1 MVILMFL
8 IQYATWPLVV
18 LIIAIIF
25 RDRIGKVSGLKFSNY
40 EVFFKDELES
50 IKTSTGERCKKLDA
64 TLTSTQFLKF
74 NMMKMAEQS
83 PLAVILQAWGIME
96 YTVLECAKYEL
107 NITLNSASAAVQL
120 LHDSGKIREF
130 QLTHFFRLLALVEK
144 SKYASNNNAITKN
157 YCLEVSDIILSVAH
171 TIKEEAELTSKQA
184 ETEIEARV

>member
-1 MVILMFL
+1 MFL

-50 IKTSTGERCKKLDA
+50 IKTSTGEACKKLDA
-64 TLTSTQFLKF
+64 TLTSTQFLKL

-96 YTVLECAKYEL
+96 YTVLECAKHEL
-107 NITLNSASAAVQL
+107 KTTLNSASAAVQL
-120 LHDSGKIREF
+120 LHDNDNIREI
-130 QLTHFFRLLALVEK
+130 QLMHFFRLLALVEK
-144 SKYASNNNAITKN
+144 CKYESNNNAITKN
-157 YCLEVSDIILSVAH
+157 YSLEISDLILSVADS
-171 TIKEEAELTSKQA
+171 IKETAELTSKQA
-184 ETEIEARV
+184 ETNIEAKV